1 MGVGNEALQV
11 EQTYFPLELL
21 VDPDEDGLEQD
32 FEEELLMLHDPD
44 PDILEAF

>member
-11 EQTYFPLELL
+11 EQTYFPLELV
-21 VDPDEDGLEQD
+21 VDPDEVELEQD

-44 PDILEAF
+44 ILEAF